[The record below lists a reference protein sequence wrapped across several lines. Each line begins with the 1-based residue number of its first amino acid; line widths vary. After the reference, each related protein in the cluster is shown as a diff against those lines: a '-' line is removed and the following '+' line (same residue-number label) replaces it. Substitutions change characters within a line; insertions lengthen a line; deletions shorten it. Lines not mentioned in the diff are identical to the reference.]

1 MSEHEESP
9 PPPPP
14 EDITQEVIDLHQA
27 GYGTRRIRD
36 RLHLPRD
43 QIRKILQQ
51 AGHLEPAAKTSKL
64 APFTQS
70 IAEGVAKRLTAS
82 RILREIRA
90 LGYQGGRTILSQ
102 HIHKLRAQL
111 ALAPKPKVKRRFET
125 GPSQEM
131 QVDWSPYTLFIAG
144 QSTRV
149 HALGC
154 LLCFSRKLFV
164 ACFRD
169 ERQASLLEGLAR
181 AFEYFDGCA
190 ARLVL
195 DNMATAV
202 LGRWRDH
209 EILWHPGFLEF
220 VRHYGT
226 DPFACQVNDPDRKG
240 KKEKSFRLLWDD
252 CLKGV
257 DFESWEHLEAH
268 VQGWLDHT
276 PEAGNLRVH
285 GTTGR
290 VPNEAYAEEH
300 PLLIRLPGERFPVH
314 TDDTRGVDADSTV
327 SIGSRRYT
335 VPSTLANTTV
345 AVRLYAHHFEV
356 LDSFGRVAFAR
367 RYAGP
372 EVKERLVIDP
382 THYATLPR
390 RPRGAGAGDRL
401 DESFCRR
408 FPELEPLVAGLK
420 LRFKALT
427 PIQLRALLRAADRF
441 GEEAFCAA
449 ARRAQQA
456 RRFDAKAIER
466 MLERD
471 HPLAEE
477 PLRPLHGA
485 GPAVLGEVEPASL
498 DRFADL
504 DHASPATVPPPTPDP
519 DDPHGS

>member
-1 MSEHEESP
+1 MSDQEAP
-9 PPPPP
+9 PAQPTP
-14 EDITQEVIDLHQA
+14 EDIPQEVIRLHEA

-36 RLHLPRD
+36 RLHLSRD
-43 QIRKILQQ
+43 RVRKILEQ
-51 AGHLEPAAKTSKL
+51 AGRLDRAPRTSKL
-64 APFTQS
+64 APYAQA
-70 IAEGVAKRLTAS
+70 IAERVEKRLTAS

-102 HIHKLRAQL
+102 KVHTLRAQL

-125 GPSQEM
+125 RPGQEM
-131 QVDWSPYTLFIAG
+131 QIDWSPYTVPIAG
-144 QSTRV
+144 RATRV

-169 ERQASLLEGLAR
+169 ERQAFLLEGLAR
-181 AFEYFDGCA
+181 AFESFDGCA

-195 DNMATAV
+195 DNMSTAV
-202 LGRWRDH
+202 LGRWR
-209 EILWHPGFLEF
+209 EREVLWHPRFHEF
-220 VRHYGT
+220 AKHYGT
-226 DPFACQVNDPDRKG
+226 EPFACQIADPDRKG

-257 DFESWEHLEAH
+257 EFPSWEELEAH
-268 VQGWLDHT
+268 VQRWLDHT

-290 VPNEAYAEEH
+290 VPNEVYAEEH

-314 TDDTRGVDADSTV
+314 TDDTRCVDSDSTLSV
-327 SIGSRRYT
+327 DGRRYT
-335 VPSTLANTTV
+335 VPSALANTTV
-345 AVRLYAHHFEV
+345 AVRLYAHHFDV
-356 LDSFGRVAFAR
+356 LDPFGRVAFSR

-372 EVKERLVIDP
+372 EVKEKLVIDP

-390 RPRGAGAGDRL
+390 RPRGTDSGDRL
-401 DESFCRR
+401 DQAFCRR

-427 PIQLRALLRAADRF
+427 PIQLRALLRTADRF
-441 GEEAFCAA
+441 GEEAFRAA
-449 ARRAQQA
+449 ARRAQDA

-498 DRFADL
+498 DSFADL
-504 DHASPATVPPPTPDP
+504 DHAPPATPPRDPDE